1 MAWEEIDKI
10 EGMNVL
16 VGEIEETVV
25 VVNTEKTVEFVRTE
39 GRKVVGVG
47 FAGHRRRHLT
57 NEYVAKISHNDPTS
71 SVKVKKVDFLFD
83 YGPFD
88 DEWVLNYKFDAYIK
102 SAQQLRR
109 SAAAARSSSA
119 GLPDARLL
127 DLPSVELESPIHYYK
142 NTCDIE
148 NPTEEA
154 EKFPEIKQ
162 IQKKKVMHTQ
172 AFQLLRFICGEIAKL
187 DSKRIR
193 DLIGQPLQAAAAMG
207 NVEVVEEI
215 LISIPNAIYLANAN
229 KHGVFQI
236 AISNLKANVFNLIY
250 QITTQR
256 HLLLAQHDASYNN
269 ALHLAAN
276 MVGGTKDETTYDL
289 RSSAPGAALQMQRE
303 LQWFK
308 VCVRVNNV

>member
-1 MAWEEIDKI
+1 MFFDIVSIEEIVAIVEHQKLVVVEKTMAWEEIDKI

-47 FAGHRRRHLT
+47 FAGHRH
-57 NEYVAKISHNDPTS
+57 
-71 SVKVKKVDFLFD
+71 
-83 YGPFD
+83 
-88 DEWVLNYKFDAYIK
+88 
-102 SAQQLRR
+102 
-109 SAAAARSSSA
+109 
-119 GLPDARLL
+119 
-127 DLPSVELESPIHYYK
+127 LPSVELESPIHYYK